1 MGVDGIRSDRVIID
15 AATLGAYRDT
25 DYRVFAGSGVVTL
38 RIGERSD
45 ALRALHVAAGVD
57 CSVFITACNPFGAV
71 REAADN
77 DAAMQRLLAY
87 LGECGIVWI
96 RGEGQGR
103 DSAWPA
109 EPSVLALG
117 VTANDARHLC
127 AMFEQNAVVVNAA
140 DAVPRLLLHPDAHT
154 AGAPAA

>member
-1 MGVDGIRSDRVIID
+1 MEFDPAVIID
-15 AATLGAYRDT
+15 AVALDAYRDT
-25 DYRVFAGSGVVTL
+25 DYRVFAASGLVTL
-38 RIGERSD
+38 RIGERND

-57 CSVFITACNPFGAV
+57 CSVFITAYNPFGAV

-96 RGEGQGR
+96 RGEGRGG
-103 DSAWPA
+103 DGVWPA

-127 AMFEQNAVVVNAA
+127 AMCEQNAVVVNAA
-140 DAVPRLLLHPDAHT
+140 DAVPRLLLHPDARD
-154 AGAPAA
+154 AEAPVA